1 MQAREA
7 KDFLVEQ
14 TAEQA
19 QLEGVPF
26 SDLER
31 RMMYFTEIEE
41 MPEDPIKLNKEF
53 EAEYDS
59 DEYEA
64 KISKLLHHAYA
75 RIKKENPEA
84 ARQWSEAILELG
96 KGDHYILVLLN
107 EGSLTWSI
115 LRERPPHDSLKL
127 LAAGLGVAVL
137 VVIAAFIPVKFG
149 PQLQAHSHLLFGI
162 FITIVLAGC
171 FFPRRI
177 GIVGSRTGRCSAFW
191 NRRRAKKI
199 LTRFPAHFR
208 PRSFSNSDSVRMVT
222 PSSLALSYFDP
233 GSVPTT
239 T

>member
-1 MQAREA
+1 MPQLLCVASESTIPCMQAREA

-53 EAEYDS
+53 EAEYNS

-177 GIVGSRTGRCSAFW
+177 EIAAGWLTDRTLFRLLEP
-191 NRRRAKKI
+191 KKGEKD
-199 LTRFPAHFR
+199 
-208 PRSFSNSDSVRMVT
+208 SD
-222 PSSLALSYFDP
+222 
-233 GSVPTT
+233 
-239 T
+239 